1 MLYTFIKKLIS
12 VGKTDGL
19 PAKVDVFYA
28 AGKLTDEEYTEIIG
42 LLAV

>member
-12 VGKTDGL
+12 VGKIDGL
-19 PAKVDVFYA
+19 STKADVFYA

>member
-19 PAKVDVFYA
+19 SATADVFYA
-28 AGKLTDEEYTEIIG
+28 AGKLNDEEYTEIIG